1 MSPLTRDASPSR
13 LRTQIPARR
22 PWIPAA
28 GVLLG
33 TGWGSTQITPM
44 LLVYH
49 QRLGLSTP
57 TVEALFGVYAMGLI
71 PGLLVAGR
79 WSDTHGRRPVA
90 IGSAA
95 LSLAASI
102 SLLAGAQIPAF
113 LFAGRLLAGIS
124 SGAAFSAGTAWLREA
139 SLPPFGDAAP
149 PAAGRRAAVAMTA
162 GFAIGPL
169 SAGMIAQWA
178 PAPTSVAYLPH
189 IALMLAVLFAVR
201 YTPETWQPTPRSIV
215 HLSNSGI
222 TAASFRSLVAPMAP
236 WVFGGPAVAFALL
249 PNITG
254 TARAAYGV
262 ALTAAVAA
270 LTAIAGVLIQP
281 IAWRLE
287 TSGLKTHVGVIGLL
301 VLTTGLVLAALTAQA
316 RQTWLLIPCAL
327 VLGAAYGLCLI
338 AGLLEVQQ
346 LAGPGSLA
354 ALTAV
359 YYALTYLGF
368 GVPYLLALASGLAT
382 YPVLLLLTAA
392 LALATTAQV
401 QRASRGER
409 HHWQELSR
417 GSSSGN

>member
-28 GVLLG
+28 V
-33 TGWGSTQITPM
+33 
-44 LLVYH
+44 
-49 QRLGLSTP
+49 
-57 TVEALFGVYAMGLI
+57 GLI
-71 PGLLVAGR
+71 RGLLVAGR

-222 TAASFRSLVAPMAP
+222 TSASFRSLVAPMAP
-236 WVFGGPAVAFALL
+236 G
-249 PNITG
+249 
-254 TARAAYGV
+254 
-262 ALTAAVAA
+262 
-270 LTAIAGVLIQP
+270 
-281 IAWRLE
+281 
-287 TSGLKTHVGVIGLL
+287 SS
-301 VLTTGLVLAALTAQA
+301 
-316 RQTWLLIPCAL
+316 
-327 VLGAAYGLCLI
+327 
-338 AGLLEVQQ
+338 
-346 LAGPGSLA
+346 AGPRSRSPCCQTSLA
-354 ALTAV
+354 PPGPPTA
-359 YYALTYLGF
+359 
-368 GVPYLLALASGLAT
+368 S
-382 YPVLLLLTAA
+382 
-392 LALATTAQV
+392 
-401 QRASRGER
+401 
-409 HHWQELSR
+409 LSPQP
-417 GSSSGN
+417 

>member
-49 QRLGLSTP
+49 QRLGFSTP

-90 IGSAA
+90 IGSA
-95 LSLAASI
+95 
-102 SLLAGAQIPAF
+102 
-113 LFAGRLLAGIS
+113 
-124 SGAAFSAGTAWLREA
+124 
-139 SLPPFGDAAP
+139 
-149 PAAGRRAAVAMTA
+149 
-162 GFAIGPL
+162 PL
-169 SAGMIAQWA
+169 SPGMIAQWA